1 MKRLKKIRVVSIMR
15 GVSKKS
21 GVPYTRLVLKGIRDD
36 GTSVVE
42 TFFVSEEVYQ
52 QMVKENIQEDCYIS
66 LELSFDDNFRST
78 ITDIFLEEEN

>member
-42 TFFVSEEVYQ
+42 TFIV
-52 QMVKENIQEDCYIS
+52 
-66 LELSFDDNFRST
+66 
-78 ITDIFLEEEN
+78 

>member
-52 QMVKENIQEDCYIS
+52 QMVKENIQEDNFIS
-66 LELSFDDNFRST
+66 VELSFDDNFRSA
-78 ITDIFLEEEN
+78 ITDIFLESEV

>member
-52 QMVKENIQEDCYIS
+52 QMVKENIQEDNFIS
-66 LELSFDDNFRST
+66 VELSFDDNFHST
-78 ITDIFLEEEN
+78 ITDIFLESEV

>member
-21 GVPYTRLVLKGIRDD
+21 GAPYTRLVLKGIRDD

-52 QMVKENIQEDCYIS
+52 QIVKENIQEDNFIS
-66 LELSFDDNFRST
+66 VELSFDDNFHSV
-78 ITDIFLEEEN
+78 ITDIFLEDEN